1 MDRKIQ
7 GYIVFAFYVACVPLA
22 NWLIGHFGSFCLPD
36 GPCMIPVWPG
46 LAAPSGVLAIGA
58 ALVLRDLVQR
68 RLGLSFSLVAIVIGA
83 VISWFISPPFLVL
96 ASVAAFVFSETA
108 DALVFTPLQKQGLLV
123 AVAVSAL
130 AGILVDSVLFLTLA
144 FHSLDFLSGQI
155 IGKLWAVLA
164 AMPIIQL
171 IRRSDAKAG
180 LAT

>member
-68 RLGLSFSLVAIVIGA
+68 RLGLSFSLVA
-83 VISWFISPPFLVL
+83 L
-96 ASVAAFVFSETA
+96 
-108 DALVFTPLQKQGLLV
+108 
-123 AVAVSAL
+123 
-130 AGILVDSVLFLTLA
+130 
-144 FHSLDFLSGQI
+144 SLI
-155 IGKLWAVLA
+155 HI
-164 AMPIIQL
+164 
-171 IRRSDAKAG
+171 
-180 LAT
+180 